1 MYPWQLICSVRQMI
15 RFVNK
20 LRGMPHT
27 TLARMAMCDA
37 IADFRNNHH
46 NNWFA
51 QLVSF
56 CDRIRA
62 PVLYV
67 GTDMGD
73 IPLLDEAHCI
83 ASLQAVYHGVFTSA
97 GSSKP
102 RIQKYHATFACQL
115 PPQGKYWRA
124 QPYLCTALSTSQAS
138 VIARFRLSSHHLAC
152 ETGMWRRTGV
162 DAEPNVALATQCHW
176 CSSDGERVVQDEQHV
191 FFGCQHFQHLRVT
204 KPRLCQLT
212 REASL
217 WKLFNEYDVP
227 HCVVFATDSRL
238 MYSSSA

>member
-1 MYPWQLICSVRQMI
+1 
-15 RFVNK
+15 
-20 LRGMPHT
+20 MPHT

-37 IADFRNNHH
+37 IDDFRNNHH

-115 PPQGKYWRA
+115 PPPRHVLEGTTILVHCSEYQSSIGD
-124 QPYLCTALSTSQAS
+124 SHG
-138 VIARFRLSSHHLAC
+138 FRLSSHHLAC
-152 ETGMWRRTGV
+152 ELTGMWRRTGV
-162 DAEPNVALATQCHW
+162 DAESNVALATQCQW
-176 CSSDGERVVQDEQHV
+176 CSSDGERVVQRMNNMCFLVANNFSTCEWLSP
-191 FFGCQHFQHLRVT
+191 GCF
-204 KPRLCQLT
+204 
-212 REASL
+212 S
-217 WKLFNEYDVP
+217 
-227 HCVVFATDSRL
+227 
-238 MYSSSA
+238 